1 MSKICNNPCQ
11 KIICAVPDD
20 LATYNLQ
27 NPPPP
32 VPNPE
37 NAFLSVQVEVDNVC
51 VTGTLAF
58 TGTVPNWIQ
67 IDTIN
72 NRVVGIA
79 GAISGS
85 TQNRANARALAE
97 LNAFI
102 AAQILAGNMTCGAPP
117 STGGLAAYFK
127 LDEVSGTRLDVNGAN
142 PLTESELSVGSIA
155 GIIGNAVDFLAYAG
169 PGTRHWLQTNGEATL
184 FFTTSFSISF
194 WMKSDTDNS
203 AIMVAD
209 SGSAWEID
217 LVQNGGSPLIRFVCG
232 NGSGVSTCAFP
243 ADTNWHYV
251 VCVCDL
257 INQLTKIYVD
267 GALGTTDAGA
277 VVTAGS
283 PAGLVYFK
291 WDDNVVPGTILALD
305 EMGFWNLVLTPA
317 EVTQLYNGG

>member
-79 GAISGS
+79 GAINGS

-102 AAQILAGNMTCGAPP
+102 AAQILAGNMTCSGGGFDCAGNPSDIALLTWDCTAALYGDPGLPSPFDWTDGTNDLHGHVVACGA
-117 STGGLAAYFK
+117 
-127 LDEVSGTRLDVNGAN
+127 TR
-142 PLTESELSVGSIA
+142 S
-155 GIIGNAVDFLAYAG
+155 FLA
-169 PGTRHWLQTNGEATL
+169 QTIIPSPPPDCNYPCPVTVAT
-184 FFTTSFSISF
+184 
-194 WMKSDTDNS
+194 
-203 AIMVAD
+203 
-209 SGSAWEID
+209 
-217 LVQNGGSPLIRFVCG
+217 
-232 NGSGVSTCAFP
+232 
-243 ADTNWHYV
+243 TNL
-251 VCVCDL
+251 CNPTAQDKT
-257 INQLTKIYVD
+257 LTI
-267 GALGTTDAGA
+267 
-277 VVTAGS
+277 
-283 PAGLVYFK
+283 
-291 WDDNVVPGTILALD
+291 
-305 EMGFWNLVLTPA
+305 
-317 EVTQLYNGG
+317 